1 MYLQL
6 IEHKMTLS
14 VKILKSLTRRG
25 VVMPEY
31 NITLAYSALKPPC
44 LNSDRNRKKQEHST
58 QKIPMKNIVR
68 RGYQITIRSTR
79 PWIKV

>member
-1 MYLQL
+1 
-6 IEHKMTLS
+6 MTLS

-44 LNSDRNRKKQEHST
+44 LNSGRNQKQEHST
-58 QKIPMKNIVR
+58 QKIPVKKLPDKDIKN
-68 RGYQITIRSTR
+68 Q
-79 PWIKV
+79 PKVFP

>member
-6 IEHKMTLS
+6 FEHKMTLS

-44 LNSDRNRKKQEHST
+44 LNSGRNQKQEHST
-58 QKIPMKNIVR
+58 QKIPVKKIAR
-68 RGYQITIRSTR
+68 QGY
-79 PWIKV
+79 